1 MEKLHIEKRTATRA
15 IEATTLPANN
25 LCFSMPVFQRNN
37 TDRELCLR
45 LEVHSNHSLSSRHPE
60 LGRKISPLLGLP
72 TSYRNPRSPRINQP
86 VPVVVVSGA
95 VVVVTV
101 EESVEA
107 SPEEAVVWSAGGAAG
122 VVVAELAGASV
133 ASLPEVAGGASVG
146 PAGSAVEPPEK
157 VVFFWGKC

>member
-1 MEKLHIEKRTATRA
+1 M
-15 IEATTLPANN
+15 
-25 LCFSMPVFQRNN
+25 
-37 TDRELCLR
+37 
-45 LEVHSNHSLSSRHPE
+45 
-60 LGRKISPLLGLP
+60 
-72 TSYRNPRSPRINQP
+72 
-86 VPVVVVSGA
+86 PVVVVSGA